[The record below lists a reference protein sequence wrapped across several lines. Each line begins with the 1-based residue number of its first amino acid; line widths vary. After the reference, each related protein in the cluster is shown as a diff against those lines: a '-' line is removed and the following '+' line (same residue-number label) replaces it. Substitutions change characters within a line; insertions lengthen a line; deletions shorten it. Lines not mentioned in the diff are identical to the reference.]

1 MQPLEEVR
9 GSQDTND
16 LIVFHRSFISVSNG
30 KQLVGV
36 PAIQTIHGTYNAIRW
51 DHYWFNVAFTI
62 LIGSKLKIKSSIE
75 M

>member
-36 PAIQTIHGTYNAIRW
+36 PAIQTIHGIMQSDGT
-51 DHYWFNVAFTI
+51 TI
-62 LIGSKLKIKSSIE
+62 GLMSLLPF
-75 M
+75 